1 MSFFWHYLDI
11 LVVYLCTKNLEDLRF
26 VFTTECELTTFWRQ
40 SFKQDGEVQLKL
52 PGYIFDQ

>member
-1 MSFFWHYLDI
+1 M
-11 LVVYLCTKNLEDLRF
+11 VYLCTKNLEDLRF